1 MISSLPL
8 SPSLL
13 LIILSFHCFQRFSQ
27 PFEDPEQIFFE
38 VQRIDRQWR
47 EFGLQILLE
56 EGNVL
61 RLMRYQFEDAE
72 YKALNAMLDEGVEKL
87 SICLWDTK

>member
-1 MISSLPL
+1 MISSFPL
-8 SPSLL
+8 SPSLI
-13 LIILSFHCFQRFSQ
+13 LIVLSFQYFQYFSR
-27 PFEDPEQIFFE
+27 PFEDPDQTFFE

-72 YKALNAMLDEGVEKL
+72 YKALNAMLDEGAENL
-87 SICLWDTK
+87 SICIWKK